1 MAVSVTIE
9 NVVKVFGAYTALKEV
24 SLEVRPGEL
33 FFLLGPSG
41 CGKTTLLRCIAG
53 FYRPESGRILIG
65 DEDVTALPPYRRDTG
80 MMFQSYALWPHMTVA
95 QNILFGLRG
104 WPKPK
109 KLSRLRELLDQTGL
123 RDLAGRYPDQIS
135 GGEARRAAL
144 ARSLAHYPRFLL
156 MDEPLTNLD
165 EELKFRLLA
174 YIKETVKQNRTC
186 LVYVTHDPAEAEQ
199 ICDRV
204 LVIERGSLPKAP

>member
-24 SLEVRPGEL
+24 SLEVRAGEL

-80 MMFQSYALWPHMTVA
+80 MMFQSYALWPHMTIEENVA
-95 QNILFGLRG
+95 FGLEMRTV
-104 WPKPK
+104 P
-109 KLSRLRELLDQTGL
+109 RAELRK
-123 RDLAGRYPDQIS
+123 RV
-135 GGEARRAAL
+135 GEALELVIWRTALRRAPISFPAASSSVWPWRVRWSS
-144 ARSLAHYPRFLL
+144 ARAVCCWTSRFRIWTPSYGWRCAWRSAVSASRRASLQS
-156 MDEPLTNLD
+156 MS
-165 EELKFRLLA
+165 
-174 YIKETVKQNRTC
+174 RTIRKRRSQWP
-186 LVYVTHDPAEAEQ
+186 TASP
-199 ICDRV
+199 
-204 LVIERGSLPKAP
+204 